1 MASFQATVCNVSS
14 ESPYLIVVRRENR
27 DPQHWRK
34 ARKVMKSPKLLFTN
48 LKPVALVLVLAGL
61 IFAVAVVATKTLLQT
76 DTGTETSYG
85 RNVNANYDGPGMT
98 ANAADAGVSGGG
110 TTVNGGNPSTIVWVN
125 TNSGVYHCP
134 NTRWYGNTKS
144 GTYMTQKE
152 AQSKGYRPAYRIV
165 CG

>member
-1 MASFQATVCNVSS
+1 
-14 ESPYLIVVRRENR
+14 
-27 DPQHWRK
+27 
-34 ARKVMKSPKLLFTN
+34 MKSPKLLFTN
-48 LKPVALVLVLAGL
+48 LKSVALVLALAGL

-76 DTGTETSYG
+76 ENRVETSDG
-85 RNVNANYDGPGMT
+85 SNVNANYGGPVGT
-98 ANAADAGVSGGG
+98 ANSADSKVSGGG
-110 TTVNGGNPSTIVWVN
+110 PVITSGNPDTTVWVN